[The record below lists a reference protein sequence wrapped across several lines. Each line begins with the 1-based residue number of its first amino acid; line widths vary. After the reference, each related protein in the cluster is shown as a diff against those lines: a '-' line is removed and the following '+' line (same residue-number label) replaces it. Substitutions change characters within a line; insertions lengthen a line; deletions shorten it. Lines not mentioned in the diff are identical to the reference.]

1 MSAIAGM
8 AGTNKIKEV
17 EAMLAKMAH
26 RGKLGCR
33 VFSWDGATFGINW
46 SSLQEGHID
55 AMRDKQMV
63 ADFKSSGHFAQA
75 MLVNGRILLARDF
88 LGLAPLYY
96 GWTAANELCF
106 ASEVKALTLHTRSPI
121 ELRPGHRL
129 EQGQSKP
136 YHTLSQQPPL
146 LEPADYFARELIKR
160 VTMAIRE
167 SAVGRPLGAWLSGGL
182 DSSALAALAMAEA
195 GSLHT
200 FSAGLRDAPDLQ
212 FARAVASH
220 IRSDH
225 HELTLDLE
233 QLLSALP
240 QVIYHLESFDALLVR
255 SSIANFLV
263 ARMAADYVSEVFSGE
278 GADELLAGYAYLKAL
293 AADEL
298 PRELLDI
305 SSRLHNTALQRVD
318 RCAAAHGT
326 DAHLP
331 FLHPAVVD
339 LALRMPVSFKIHQ
352 NVEKWILREAMKGRL
367 PESVLTRT
375 KAKFWEGAGISTM
388 LQAYADAQI
397 SDADFNRER
406 TLANGW
412 TLLSKE
418 ELMYYRLFREQLGD
432 LDTLQWMGRSKS
444 E

>member
-1 MSAIAGM
+1 
-8 AGTNKIKEV
+8 
-17 EAMLAKMAH
+17 
-26 RGKLGCR
+26 
-33 VFSWDGATFGINW
+33 
-46 SSLQEGHID
+46 
-55 AMRDKQMV
+55 
-63 ADFKSSGHFAQA
+63 
-75 MLVNGRILLARDF
+75 
-88 LGLAPLYY
+88 
-96 GWTAANELCF
+96 
-106 ASEVKALTLHTRSPI
+106 
-121 ELRPGHRL
+121 
-129 EQGQSKP
+129 
-136 YHTLSQQPPL
+136 
-146 LEPADYFARELIKR
+146 
-160 VTMAIRE
+160 MAIRE

-432 LDTLQWMGRSKS
+432 MDTLQWMGRSKS